1 MASTRAWHR
10 RGLGLLTGALLVAAS
25 AGARAQSQPQDL
37 LEEPRRRQG
46 YYLSLSVLGGNNYV
60 REEGESLGN
69 FTGTNINIRLGQL
82 LTRRLGMG
90 LLINTGSSKKGT
102 QTATLQGLGLEGH
115 VELVRTLA
123 VHAGVGLGVMQ
134 LKDSSV
140 KNEELRGAFGA
151 QYNLALSYAFFPFGA
166 RKSGGFSLTPML
178 QARFVPGDN
187 ATAVS
192 TMLGLDIG
200 WWTGLP
206 RNQLDLPPEDAYK
219 RE

>member
-1 MASTRAWHR
+1 MTSTRAWHR
-10 RGLGLLTGALLVAAS
+10 QLGALTGALVALILTAS
-25 AGARAQSQPQDL
+25 TARAQSQL

-60 REEGESLGN
+60 REKGDELGN
-69 FTGTNINIRLGQL
+69 FAGTNFNIRLGQL

-90 LLINTGSSKKGT
+90 LLINSGSSKKGN
-102 QTATLQGLGLEGH
+102 QTATIQGLGLEGH
-115 VELVRTLA
+115 VELVRNLA
-123 VHAGVGLGVMQ
+123 IHGGVGLGVMQ

-140 KNEELRGAFGA
+140 TNEKLRGAFGA

-166 RKSGGFSLTPML
+166 RKSGGFSLTPVL
-178 QARFVPGDN
+178 QARFIPGDN

-192 TMLGLDIG
+192 SMLGLDIG

-206 RNQLDLPPEDAYK
+206 RNQLDLPPEAAYQ
-219 RE
+219 REK